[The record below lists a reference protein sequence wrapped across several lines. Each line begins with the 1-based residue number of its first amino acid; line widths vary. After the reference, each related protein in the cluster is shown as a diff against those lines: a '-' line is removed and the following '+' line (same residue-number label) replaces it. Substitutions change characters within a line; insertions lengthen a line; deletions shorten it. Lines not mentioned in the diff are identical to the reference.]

1 MLNTFIM
8 AHHSG
13 IRAENSMRMNGE
25 QADNYHQLWF
35 DCIGQTLPYIVLAI
49 FKLAYKKRTEY
60 RKQKK

>member
-1 MLNTFIM
+1 MESKQITTINCLQKDCI
-8 AHHSG
+8 
-13 IRAENSMRMNGE
+13 
-25 QADNYHQLWF
+25 QPLWF